1 MTPEQ
6 LERAKKAQDLAEQLR
21 KAISSCQAAVAH
33 GGITR
38 VHAWKAAAD
47 NGRKL
52 LVRGCQDPAR
62 LSEALRN
69 LRSCEGSDI
78 ASMAEMAYGR

>member
-6 LERAKKAQDLAEQLR
+6 LERAKRVGALTEQLR
-21 KAISSCQAAVAH
+21 AAISSCPAAVVH

-47 NGRKL
+47 KGRKL
-52 LVRGCQDPAR
+52 IGRGCQDPAK
-62 LSEALRN
+62 LSEALRDIN
-69 LRSCEGSDI
+69 SCEGSDI
-78 ASMAEMAYGR
+78 AGMAEMAYGR